1 MRNARKWIVLVLVLM
16 MTLGFSSTSVAAGN
30 PVADARDGVVRIAAI
45 YEDGSAQ
52 TGTGFFVGKAGDPV
66 EFIITN
72 AHVVTAYDSTGAA
85 LGYFNEVYIVFDDI
99 DSDSTATAKVMKVFN
114 NGVDLAILRL
124 QAPTTLRKPLP
135 LAKAESVDIL
145 EEVYALGFPA
155 IADDSRGVIKS
166 TVDDITITSGT
177 ITKQQFVDGDV
188 KYLQV
193 DNAISSG
200 SSGGPLVDANGSV
213 IGINTQ
219 VATPAAG
226 SELGYALYIDYAME
240 YMDTMGYPYSTPTV
254 VTTDTTSDKTT
265 TTSTNPAPTT
275 APIDND
281 DNTGLAWYIYAAIGV
296 AVAAIVALV
305 IVLASKGKK
314 TQEPPQV
321 STNDGVTPPV
331 APPKSEGVYKGRQIT
346 GFGSSNVLTGKSF
359 PIRGKLVIG
368 RDPAKCQAIYPAKT
382 PGISGA
388 HCAVQEIAEGAVVT
402 DLGSSYGTYLENGT
416 KMDPNK
422 PYTIPTGEAFYL
434 ASKDNG
440 FRVK

>member
-1 MRNARKWIVLVLVLM
+1 MRNARKWIVLILVLM
-16 MTLGFSSTSVAAGN
+16 MALGFSSTSFAADN
-30 PVADARDGVVRIAAI
+30 PVADARDGVVRIVAAYSNDDI
-45 YEDGSAQ
+45 Q
-52 TGTGFFVGKAGDPV
+52 TGTGFFVGEAGEPV

-72 AHVVTAYDSTGAA
+72 AHVVTAYDETGTAI
-85 LGYFNEVYIVFDDI
+85 GYFNEVYVVFEDVGA
-99 DSDSTATAKVMKVFN
+99 DSTATAKVMKVFN
-114 NGVDLAILRL
+114 NGVDLAVLRL

-135 LAKAESVDIL
+135 LAPAESVDIM

-155 IADDSRGVIKS
+155 IADDSSGALSSAVKD
-166 TVDDITITSGT
+166 VTITSGN
-177 ITKQQFVDGDV
+177 ITKQQYLDGDV

-200 SSGGPLVDANGSV
+200 NSGGPLVDADGNV

-219 VATPAAG
+219 VATPVAG
-226 SELGYALYIDYAME
+226 SELGYALYIDYAIE
-240 YMDTMGYPYSTPTV
+240 YLDTMGYPYSTPI
-254 VTTDTTSDKTT
+254 VTTAPTATDT
-265 TTSTNPAPTT
+265 TTSTVPAPTADQT
-275 APIDND
+275 GGGEKE
-281 DNTGLAWYIYAAIGV
+281 GLAWYIYAAIGV

-314 TQEPPQV
+314 NQEPPQV
-321 STNDGVTPPV
+321 STNVGVTAPV
-331 APPKSEGVYKGRQIT
+331 APPKSEGAYKGRQIT
-346 GFGSSNVLTGKSF
+346 GFGSTNVLSGKSF

-416 KMDPNK
+416 KMEPNK

>member
-1 MRNARKWIVLVLVLM
+1 MRNTRKWIVLVLVLM
-16 MTLGFSSTSVAAGN
+16 MTMGFSVTSVAAGN
-30 PVADARDGVVRIAAI
+30 PVADARDGVVRIAAL

-52 TGTGFFVGKAGDPV
+52 TGTGFFVGKAGEPV

-72 AHVVTAYDSTGAA
+72 AHVVTAYDSAGTA

-135 LAKAESVDIL
+135 LAKAESVDIM
-145 EEVYALGFPA
+145 EEVFALGFPS
-155 IADDSRGVIKS
+155 IADDSSGVIKS

-177 ITKQQFVDGDV
+177 ITKQQFVDGDI
-188 KYLQV
+188 KYLQI
-193 DNAISSG
+193 DNAISPG
-200 SSGGPLVDANGSV
+200 NSGGPLVDANGNV

-219 VATPAAG
+219 VLTPAAG

-240 YMDTMGYPYSTPTV
+240 YMDTMGYPYSTSTAAA
-254 VTTDTTSDKTT
+254 TDTSVSPTT
-265 TTSTNPAPTT
+265 TPQPTD
-275 APIDND
+275 PPESPV
-281 DNTGLAWYIYAAIGV
+281 GLAWYIYAAIGV
-296 AVAAIVALV
+296 AVAAVVALV

-314 TQEPPQV
+314 QKPPEV
-321 STNDGVTPPV
+321 NPPITVTSPLPP
-331 APPKSEGVYKGRQIT
+331 SREGVYKGRQIT
-346 GFGSSNVLTGKSF
+346 GFGSANVFINKSF
-359 PIRGKLVIG
+359 PIRGKLLIG
-368 RDPAKCQAIYPAKT
+368 RDPAKCQIIFPAKT

-388 HCAVQEIAEGAVVT
+388 HCAVQEIAEGVVVT
-402 DLGSSYGTYLENGT
+402 DQGSSYGTYLENGT
-416 KMDPNK
+416 KMEPNK
-422 PYTIPTGEAFYL
+422 PYTISTGEAFYL

>member
-1 MRNARKWIVLVLVLM
+1 MRNARKGIVLILVLIM
-16 MTLGFSSTSVAAGN
+16 AWGFSSTSFAADN
-30 PVADARDGVVRIAAI
+30 PVANARDGVVRIVAAYSNGDI
-45 YEDGSAQ
+45 Q
-52 TGTGFFVGKAGDPV
+52 TGTGFFVGEVGKPV

-72 AHVVTAYDSTGAA
+72 AHVVTEYDKTGTAID
-85 LGYFNEVYIVFDDI
+85 YFNEVYVVFEDVNA
-99 DSDSTATAKVMKVFN
+99 DSTATAKVMKVFS
-114 NGVDLAILRL
+114 NGVDLAVLRL

-135 LAKAESVDIL
+135 LASAESVEIM

-155 IADDSRGVIKS
+155 IADDSSGALSSAVK
-166 TVDDITITSGT
+166 DITITNGN
-177 ITKQQFVDGDV
+177 ITKQQYLDGDV

-200 SSGGPLVDANGSV
+200 NSGGPLVDADGNV

-219 VATPAAG
+219 VATPMAG
-226 SELGYALYIDYAME
+226 SALGYALYIDYAID
-240 YMDTMGYPYSTPTV
+240 YLDTMGYPYSTPSTAASTDEKTNV
-254 VTTDTTSDKTT
+254 PTTTDLPQIPDE
-265 TTSTNPAPTT
+265 PEA
-275 APIDND
+275 
-281 DNTGLAWYIYAAIGV
+281 GLAWYIYAAIGV

-305 IVLASKGKK
+305 IVLAAKGKK
-314 TQEPPQV
+314 NQETPQV
-321 STNDGVTPPV
+321 SNNVGVTVPV
-331 APPKSEGVYKGRQIT
+331 APPRSEGPYKGRQVT
-346 GFGSSNVLTGKSF
+346 GFGSTNVLNGKSF
-359 PIRGKLVIG
+359 PIRGKIVIG

-416 KMDPNK
+416 KMEPNK